1 MLNRRHLR
9 IKALQNIFAW
19 QMTDKRDLESSK
31 KALMKSID
39 DVYEM
44 YVRMLALLSEIT
56 EYTAIDAIER
66 SNKHFPTADDL
77 NPNQKLLHNKFIGLL
92 QKNPDFQS
100 KVNKYQINWHADP
113 EFIKTIYNKLKA
125 TPEYI
130 AYLAADDN
138 EGLEESKEI
147 IKFIFRKII
156 LKNQGVI
163 QDFED
168 KFINWSVDKEVMQG
182 MVAKTLKNFT
192 SEDPFVNKLTPIS
205 PDWTEDSKFVQDLF
219 VHTLKNNTK
228 YQELIAERT
237 KNWESERIA
246 LMDTILMKMA
256 ICEMLNFPSIPVK
269 VTINEYLDL
278 SKDYSTPKSNSFI
291 NGILDKILG
300 DLKRTDSIKKIGRGL
315 IEE

>member
-9 IKALQNIFAW
+9 IKALQNIYAW
-19 QMTDKRDLESSK
+19 QMSDKKDLVSSK
-31 KALMKSID
+31 KNLMNSID
-39 DVYEM
+39 NVYEM
-44 YVRMLALLSEIT
+44 YIRMLALLSEIT

-66 SNKHFPTADDL
+66 SNKHFPTPEDL
-77 NPNQKLLHNKFIGLL
+77 NPNQKLLHNKFIVLL
-92 QKNPDFQS
+92 QKNPEFQGA
-100 KVNKYQINWHADP
+100 VNKYQVNWNSEPD
-113 EFIKTIYNKLKA
+113 FLKTIYNKLKT
-125 TPEYI
+125 TPEYE
-130 AYLAADDN
+130 AYLADPDDSL
-138 EGLEESKEI
+138 EGSKEI

-156 LKNQGVI
+156 LKSLNII
-163 QDFED
+163 QAFED

-182 MVAKTLKNFT
+182 MVAKTIKNFT
-192 SEDPFVNKLTPIS
+192 NEDPFKNKLTPIS
-205 PDWTEDSKFVQDLF
+205 ADWDEDSKFVQDLF
-219 VHTLKNNTK
+219 AYTLRNNES
-228 YQELIAERT
+228 YQKMIAERT

-256 ICEMLNFPSIPVK
+256 ICELMNFPSIPVK

-300 DLKRTDSIKKIGRGL
+300 DLKRTDSIHKIGRGL

>member
-19 QMTDKRDLESSK
+19 HMTEKKDLASAK
-31 KALMKSID
+31 KALMQSID
-39 DVYEM
+39 NVYEM
-44 YVRMLALLSEIT
+44 YIWMLSLLIEIT
-56 EYTAIDAIER
+56 EYTAVDAQER
-66 SNKHFPTADDL
+66 SNKHLPTAEDL
-77 NPNQKLLHNKFIGLL
+77 NPNMKLLNNKFAVTL
-92 QKNPDFQS
+92 KNNPDFTAA
-100 KVNKYQINWHADP
+100 VNKYKINWMSDP
-113 EFIKTIYNKLKA
+113 EFVKGIFNTLKA
-125 TPEYI
+125 TNDYT
-130 AYLAADDN
+130 AYLNDDN
-138 EGLEESKEI
+138 NDLEESKTI

-156 LKNQGVI
+156 LKSQNII
-163 QDFED
+163 QVFED
-168 KFINWSVDKEVMQG
+168 KFINWTVDKEVMQG

-192 SEDPFVNKLTPIS
+192 SEDPFANKLTPIS
-205 PDWTEDSKFVQDLF
+205 QDWEEDRKFVEDLF
-219 VHTLKNNTK
+219 AYTLRNNNQ

-256 ICEMLNFPSIPVK
+256 ICELMNFPSIPVK

-300 DLKRTDSIKKIGRGL
+300 DLKRTNSIKKIGRGL